1 MEGSDEASTLLRHQ
15 LAALGLRVELA
26 ERQAERTSL
35 TSGPLPRGDPTA
47 ERPLRLSLS
56 WVGGREGQ
64 IGEAQM
70 QIMNF
75 SVQRVHERDTYGE
88 GEGSERVTI

>member
-1 MEGSDEASTLLRHQ
+1 MLHTSSALVYRVHDSSTCT
-15 LAALGLRVELA
+15 AARQA